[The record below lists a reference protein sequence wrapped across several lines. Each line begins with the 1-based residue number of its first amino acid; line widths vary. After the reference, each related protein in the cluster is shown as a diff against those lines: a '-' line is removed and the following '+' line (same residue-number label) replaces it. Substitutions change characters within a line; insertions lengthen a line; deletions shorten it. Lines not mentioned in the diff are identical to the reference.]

1 MAPPRSNVPRPGR
14 ALLTLLVAIVAMV
27 GLMFAVGQQTPK
39 LALDLAGGT
48 TVTLTA
54 VTEAGKTPQSGQM
67 NQAVSIMR
75 NRVNGLGVSEADVTR
90 QGNDVII
97 VQVPGQGQQR
107 VVDLIGTT
115 AKLQFRQVF
124 AEAAGTP
131 VKASPSPSP
140 TATGTGTASPSTS
153 PKATASGS
161 PKASVSGA
169 SPSAS
174 ASASPK
180 KRALSSVLTKASPTP
195 SASASASPKASASP
209 SATASPTP
217 NSSTNSG
224 SASSVPQSVITQ
236 YEKADCTSP
245 QGRKLAGANNDKAAW
260 VAACAQDG
268 SAKYILGPVRVQG
281 EQVKSAQALAPNLQQ
296 GQSSWTVQLN
306 FKSAGAD
313 QFYKLTQDTYAAY
326 KQSSSSPQA
335 LSAIILDGEVITA
348 VNNSNGPIAG
358 GTAQI
363 YGNADTFTQQY
374 ASDLAQVLNYGA
386 LPLEFKKS
394 AIESVSAT
402 LGQAQLQAGLLAGA
416 IGLVLVVLY
425 CLLYYRALGL
435 VAVSSLVVSGI
446 LTYESV
452 VLLGHFVNFRLSLA
466 GIAGLIVAIGI
477 TADSFVVYFERLRD
491 EVREGRSLRS
501 AVERGWE
508 RARRTVLVA
517 DAVSFLAALVL
528 YLVSIG
534 SVKGF
539 AFTLGLTTLID
550 VVVVFLFTK
559 PMVSWLARFRF
570 FGQGHPMSGLD
581 PRRLGAKQRTS
592 TKQGTGTP
600 VTGEA

>member
-1 MAPPRSNVPRPGR
+1 
-14 ALLTLLVAIVAMV
+14 MV

-54 VTEAGKTPQSGQM
+54 VTESGKTPPSSQM

-131 VKASPSPSP
+131 VTASPSPS
-140 TATGTGTASPSTS
+140 TSASGTTS
-153 PKATASGS
+153 PKATTSPKTSTS

-169 SPSAS
+169 SPTPSATTS
-174 ASASPK
+174 AK
-180 KRALSSVLTKASPTP
+180 QRALSSVLTKATTTPTPSSSAKASASPSPSASPTP
-195 SASASASPKASASP
+195 SAS
-209 SATASPTP
+209 
-217 NSSTNSG
+217 SG
-224 SASSVPQSVITQ
+224 SAASGPSQAVITR
-236 YEKADCTSP
+236 YEKADCTDTKT
-245 QGRKLAGANNDKAAW
+245 RKLDGANNDKSQW

-268 SAKYILGPVRVQG
+268 STKYILGPVRVQG
-281 EQVKSAQALAPNLQQ
+281 QQVKSAQALAPNLQQ

-335 LSAIILDGEVITA
+335 LSAIILDGEVVTA

-363 YGNADTFTQQY
+363 YGSASTFTQQY

-386 LPLEFKKS
+386 LPLDFKKS
-394 AIESVSAT
+394 AVESVSAT
-402 LGQAQLQAGLLAGA
+402 LGQAQLQAGLWAGT
-416 IGLVLVVLY
+416 IGLALVVLY
-425 CLLYYRALGL
+425 CLLYYRALGF
-435 VAVSSLVVSGI
+435 VAIFSLVVSGI

-452 VLLGHFVNFRLSLA
+452 VLLGHFINFRLSLA

-550 VVVVFLFTK
+550 VAVVFLFTK
-559 PMVSWLARFRF
+559 PMVSGLARVPF

-581 PRRLGAKQRTS
+581 PRRLGAKKRTTGS
-592 TKQGTGTP
+592 KGTGTP